1 MSARAATV
9 GRERTSGLY
18 YEILGAPERLAV
30 PILFI
35 HGGGS
40 SGTTF
45 RATPDGRLGWADL
58 LAQRGY
64 RSWVTDWP
72 GAGRSGYRDLLTLE
86 YPDVVDGYLRLLHDV
101 IGEPVVIVPHS
112 MGGAVT
118 WKLVELAPELV
129 AGVVGIAAAYPA
141 NLSRKSEVVSDDGD
155 VVELVFADTG
165 VGFTVDRRR
174 PYTYDDRYVYDQG
187 IAGSTRF
194 PMDHVEDLK
203 AGVGGI
209 SPRMLLQRVGV
220 IAGMPVI
227 ENTAGFAGKRIRLVA
242 GDQDPAHKRE
252 IEERTAE
259 ALRSW
264 GADAAVVWLS
274 DRGIEGNGHY
284 LPGELNNDEV
294 LDIVVEELHVVTTGA
309 PADELTA

>member
-1 MSARAATV
+1 MSSQRATV

-18 YEILGAPERLAV
+18 YEILGAPERLAA

-35 HGGGS
+35 HGGGG

-45 RATPDGRLGWADL
+45 RATPDGRVGWADL

-86 YPDVVDGYLRLLHDV
+86 YADVVDGYLRLLHDV

-118 WKLVELAPELV
+118 WKLVELAPDLV

-141 NLSRKSEVVSDDGD
+141 NLSRKSQVVSDDGD
-155 VVELVFADTG
+155 VVELIFADTG
-165 VGFTVDRRR
+165 VGFTVDRRT
-174 PYTYDDRYVYDQG
+174 PYTYDDRYVFEQG
-187 IAGSTRF
+187 IARSTRF

-203 AGVGGI
+203 AGVGAI

-220 IAGMPVI
+220 IAGMPAI
-227 ENTAGFAGKRIRLVA
+227 ESTAGFAGKRIRLVA
-242 GDQDPAHKRE
+242 GDRDPAHTRE
-252 IEERTAE
+252 IEDRTAE

-264 GADAAVVWLS
+264 GADAEVVWLP
-274 DRGIEGNGHY
+274 DRGIEGNAHY
-284 LPGELNNDEV
+284 LPGELNHEEV
-294 LDIVVEELHVVTTGA
+294 LDVVVDELHLVVAGA
-309 PADELTA
+309 SADELTA

>member
-1 MSARAATV
+1 MSQRATI
-9 GRERTSGLY
+9 GREPASGLF
-18 YEILGAPERLAV
+18 YEILGAAERLAT

-35 HGGGS
+35 HGGGG

-64 RSWVTDWP
+64 QSWVTDWP

-86 YPDVVDGYLRLLHDV
+86 YDDVVDGYLRLLREV
-101 IGEPVVIVPHS
+101 IGRPVVIVPHS

-118 WKLVELAPELV
+118 WKLVEQAPELV

-141 NLSRKSEVVSDDGD
+141 NISRRSEVVSDDGD
-155 VVELVFADTG
+155 VVELVFVDTG

-174 PYTYDDRYVYDQG
+174 PYTYDDRYIYDQG

-194 PMDHVEDLK
+194 PMDAVANLK
-203 AGVGGI
+203 AGVGAI
-209 SPRMLLQRVGV
+209 SPRMLLQRTGV
-220 IAGMPVI
+220 VEGMPTI
-227 ENTAGFAGKRIRLVA
+227 RDTAGFEGKRIRLVA
-242 GDQDPAHKRE
+242 GGEDPAHTLE

-259 ALRSW
+259 LLRSW
-264 GADAAVVWLS
+264 GADASVVWLPN
-274 DRGIEGNGHY
+274 RGIEGNAHY
-284 LPGELNNDEV
+284 LPSELNHEEV
-294 LDIVVEELHVVTTGA
+294 LDVVVEQLHDVLRVA
-309 PADELTA
+309 